1 MAAEGLPVGRL
12 REYLR
17 HLPPGTRVL
26 LIAELER
33 ALLRGDEIPG
43 GDLLLQEVRSA
54 VREFAGSTGSAG
66 PRFGDAARLFFRP
79 VQPFLIEGDG
89 GHKLHARIARAALK
103 PLWAWICRDLVPD
116 EANSFCNEANSFCN
130 KVGRTLAVDGSA
142 ACEESTHAFHDH
154 IVERIRSALAA
165 VQGDEKARRRMAG
178 QIGTPSALDDV
189 RDLAAILSWRDALA
203 RLQSLLPS
211 RIHNFSDRQI
221 ESVKVLLDSPL
232 CSQRGLLPYALIVVM
247 NRLAA
252 PWQLVRLAVRAADSD
267 DAVRIGATSYAAAV
281 TITLDEIERMVG
293 ELKAGLR
300 RGASVTS
307 LLKCIHDSAR
317 GLRTELDLAGE
328 SAWGRKLA
336 AIRSE
341 IASVLKT
348 EIESMPGRVRR
359 LLQPRPAREIAR
371 GAVLNPGEVA
381 ETEALIELVGACRNF
396 ASELAVNEMTLRTFH
411 ELQLYLDTGTQ
422 ALLDGL
428 RGAGPADRPFRR
440 SQVDAAVR
448 FCGKV
453 FGQEYASLLTK
464 AAEVATNSERKVGVK
479 A

>member
-1 MAAEGLPVGRL
+1 MAADGLPVGRL

-54 VREFAGSTGSAG
+54 AHEFAGSGGSAASA

-79 VQPFLIEGDG
+79 VEPFLFEGNT
-89 GHKLHARIARAALK
+89 GHKLHARIARAAIK

-116 EANSFCNEANSFCN
+116 EANSFCN
-130 KVGRTLAVDGSA
+130 KVGRALAVDGSA
-142 ACEESTHAFHDH
+142 ACEESTHAFHDQ
-154 IVERIRSALAA
+154 VAERIRSALAA
-165 VQGDEKARRRMAG
+165 VQADEKARRRMAG
-178 QIGTPSALDDV
+178 QIGTPSALEDV
-189 RDLAAILSWRDALA
+189 HDVAAILSWRDALA

-211 RIHNFSDRQI
+211 RIHNFSDQQI

-300 RGASVTS
+300 RGAAVTS
-307 LLKCIHDSAR
+307 LLKCIHDTAR

-371 GAVLNPGEVA
+371 GAVLNAEEVA

-396 ASELAVNEMTLRTFH
+396 ASELAVNEMTLRAFH

-428 RGAGPADRPFRR
+428 RGAGPTDRPFRR

-464 AAEVATNSERKVGVK
+464 AAEVATNSERKAGAK